1 MHERQV
7 LVEKVDE
14 LRAKLSDK
22 NLQFLPEYEARVR
35 VLQAV
40 CLLCGVNVAVTRT
53 TAAMMLKYGSVLFPT
68 RYHELPCMH
77 AQEVIDHAR
86 VSRAVEVHQWF

>member
-1 MHERQV
+1 MPIPPGKPIACDACLTRGWPYRLQLQYAAKHERQM
-7 LVEKVDE
+7 LMEKVDE

-40 CLLCGVNVAVTRT
+40 
-53 TAAMMLKYGSVLFPT
+53 
-68 RYHELPCMH
+68 
-77 AQEVIDHAR
+77 
-86 VSRAVEVHQWF
+86 